1 MNFFIKTLL
10 KKKLKGSVPDDQ
22 LDMFIEVVEKN
33 PEFFERMVKEIQ
45 SKVSTGVSQQDAS
58 MAVLKNHQ
66 DELKTLMG
74 K

>member
-1 MNFFIKTLL
+1 MNFFIKALL

-45 SKVSTGVSQQDAS
+45 AKVSTGVSQQDAS

-66 DELKTLMG
+66 DELKALMG